1 MKLTEVTDRLADR
14 LMDALPRRS
23 PSVIAIHFVVTGL
36 LFGAIARMIGWKLFL
51 VVLAAGC
58 FAAWAALVRRIGGW
72 WSA

>member
-1 MKLTEVTDRLADR
+1 VKLTDRLADR

-23 PSVIAIHFVVTGL
+23 LGVIALHFVATGL
-36 LFGAIARMIGWKLFL
+36 LFGAIARLIGWELFL

-58 FAAWAALVRRIGGW
+58 FAAWVALVRRVGGW